1 LSFRRLTKHNLFQ
14 SGLRKADAA
23 ESITSEARQG
33 YKCPNFTQPLHIIE
47 RETLSIDIICWFC
60 GCYNNVI
67 PLKKCC
73 KKYGILLF
81 SLQLHHLV
89 PGQTGFCPE
98 SAQAQNKEKT
108 IKQTTSEEPDEV

>member
-1 LSFRRLTKHNLFQ
+1 
-14 SGLRKADAA
+14 
-23 ESITSEARQG
+23 
-33 YKCPNFTQPLHIIE
+33 
-47 RETLSIDIICWFC
+47 
-60 GCYNNVI
+60 VI
-67 PLKKCC
+67 PKKKCC
-73 KKYGILLF
+73 KKIGILLL